1 MYHILIRKG
10 LLNMKTVLI
19 VGANGRVSIEATK
32 IFLENSRFNVDL
44 FLRNAH
50 RIPDYASNRIKVYEG
65 DAKNIDDLESA
76 LNNVDVVFASLS
88 GSLDKQAETIVKAMD
103 NKNVKRLIFVAAP
116 GIYDEL
122 PEPFNQWNK
131 EQFGEKLNRYRKA
144 SDIIENS
151 DLDYTIIRPGWL
163 TDKNE
168 NVYEITAKNETFKGT
183 EVSRKSVASLAV
195 QIAKN
200 PELHSKENIGVNKPN
215 TEGNKPAWFN

>member
-1 MYHILIRKG
+1 MFVSSTGDTLG
-10 LLNMKTVLI
+10 DQAKTI
-19 VGANGRVSIEATK
+19 IEAM
-32 IFLENSRFNVDL
+32 N
-44 FLRNAH
+44 
-50 RIPDYASNRIKVYEG
+50 
-65 DAKNIDDLESA
+65 
-76 LNNVDVVFASLS
+76 
-88 GSLDKQAETIVKAMD
+88 D
-103 NKNVKRLIFVAAP
+103 NGTKRLIFVTALNTLHEVP
-116 GIYDEL
+116 G
-122 PEPFNQWNK
+122 K
-131 EQFGEKLNRYRKA
+131 FGEWNDENIGPYLGPFREA
-144 SDIIENS
+144 TEAIENS

>member
-65 DAKNIDDLESA
+65 DAKNIEDLESA

-168 NVYEITAKNETFKGT
+168 NVYEITAKE
-183 EVSRKSVASLAV
+183 R
-195 QIAKN
+195 
-200 PELHSKENIGVNKPN
+200 NI
-215 TEGNKPAWFN
+215 

>member
-1 MYHILIRKG
+1 MMNYQNH
-10 LLNMKTVLI
+10 
-19 VGANGRVSIEATK
+19 SI
-32 IFLENSRFNVDL
+32 
-44 FLRNAH
+44 
-50 RIPDYASNRIKVYEG
+50 
-65 DAKNIDDLESA
+65 
-76 LNNVDVVFASLS
+76 
-88 GSLDKQAETIVKAMD
+88 
-103 NKNVKRLIFVAAP
+103 
-116 GIYDEL
+116 
-122 PEPFNQWNK
+122 K

>member
-1 MYHILIRKG
+1 ML
-10 LLNMKTVLI
+10 M
-19 VGANGRVSIEATK
+19 
-32 IFLENSRFNVDL
+32 L
-44 FLRNAH
+44 F
-50 RIPDYASNRIKVYEG
+50 
-65 DAKNIDDLESA
+65 
-76 LNNVDVVFASLS
+76 FASLS